1 MSTAGSV
8 GVGFGVDVKVGGGVL
23 VALGVGEGVA
33 VDVCPLEAQPAR
45 INELRKI
52 KYLIVFI

>member
-52 KYLIVFI
+52 K